1 MIRIGVINIDVSHP
15 KRFSEILLEGDRAR
29 YVAVYN
35 DGFRPRE
42 EVEAFV
48 HNSKLEKICDSV
60 EELADSV
67 DIGFIQGCNWD
78 KHLDYVQPFID
89 RNKPVFIDKPAVG
102 NVADINKLLELEKNG
117 AKILGS
123 SSLRYSYEVR
133 EFLEKPEAERGKVLN
148 VSITVGTDEFNYA
161 IHAVEGLCAMI
172 DAKPVSTRFIGTAH
186 QDGKKCETY
195 FVTFEN
201 GATGQ
206 YHCVEGRGCPF
217 HVVAVTTKQD
227 STFTVNP
234 GKLYIAMLDQI
245 CNNLEG
251 KENCMADMTTVTD
264 AIRVMLAG
272 KASKEN
278 EGKEIAI
285 YGKEVEATSFDG
297 YAFEKEYAAAAS
309 PLYVIA

>member
-1 MIRIGVINIDVSHP
+1 MIRIGVVNIDVSHP
-15 KRFSEILLEGDRAR
+15 KRFSEILLEGNRAR

-35 DGFRPRE
+35 DGFRPQQ

-60 EELADSV
+60 EELADCV

-89 RNKPVFIDKPAVG
+89 RNKPVFIDKPMVG
-102 NVADINKLLELEKNG
+102 NVADINKLLELEKKG

-123 SSLRYSYEVR
+123 SSVRYCYEVR
-133 EFLEKPEAERGKVLN
+133 EFLDKTEEERGKVLN
-148 VSITVGTDEFNYA
+148 VSITVGIDEFNYA

-172 DAKPVSTRFIGTAH
+172 DAKPVSTRFLGTAYR
-186 QDGKKCETY
+186 DGNKCETY
-195 FVTFEN
+195 FVTFAN

-206 YHCVEGRGCPF
+206 YHCVDGRLCPF

-227 STFTVNP
+227 STFTVNT

-245 CNNLEG
+245 CDYLEG
-251 KENCMADMTTVTD
+251 KENCMADMLTVTD

-278 EGKEIAI
+278 GGREIKV

-297 YAFEKEYAAAAS
+297 YAFEKEYAAAAK
-309 PLYVIA
+309 PMYVME